1 MYSRELVIRTLPTG
15 LKIEKPEVGFSA
27 RFTHGGHWCT
37 ARIKGSFYRRCI
49 DGVVL
54 VNNCPDNTVN
64 PMTIQKQ
71 LQVICSELL
80 ANPEKEISGTKE
92 IQIVLSADSDFFTGA
107 AQLYR
112 RIFPEGVPV
121 LPPDRYGDFVLPV
134 TTGCPSGRCTFCAFY
149 RNRPLQLLHPEGYQ
163 TASDDSYDN
172 YFSKIRHLLGSGR
185 SGLFLGSANALA
197 LPPKILTIWLCQ
209 IKRHLSCLS
218 RGVAC
223 FGDADH
229 ISDRA
234 KKELTSYAKLGLQF
248 VVLGLETGSPQLR
261 GTLNKQ
267 ADITKTVALVA
278 DLQQVG
284 IAVGLTVLTGFIL
297 PDHFEQ
303 HLVETVAAIETM
315 KLSPKDRVY
324 VSPWFAHGQGV
335 PNERAV
341 HEMKIMAAEL
351 RRITNAKVVG
361 YCSNNFFYF
370 A

>member
-15 LKIEKPEVGFSA
+15 FKIEKPDVGFSA
-27 RFTHGGHWCT
+27 RFTHSGHWCT

-54 VNNCPDNTVN
+54 VNNCPDSTVD
-64 PMTIQKQ
+64 PRMIQKQ
-71 LQVICSELL
+71 LQLVCSELL
-80 ANPEKEISGTKE
+80 ANPEREISGTKE
-92 IQIVLSADSDFFTGA
+92 IQIVLSADSDFFIGA
-107 AQLYR
+107 VQLYR

-121 LPPDRYGDFVLPV
+121 LPPDRYGDFVIPV
-134 TTGCPSGRCTFCAFY
+134 TTGCPNGRCTFCAFY
-149 RNRPLQLLHPEGYQ
+149 RNRPLQLIQIEGHR
-163 TASDDSYDN
+163 TTGDDSYN
-172 YFSKIRHLLGSGR
+172 VYFSEIRQLLGNGR

-197 LPPKILTIWLCQ
+197 LPPKILTTYLRQ
-209 IKRHLSCLS
+209 IKRHLSCFS
-218 RGVAC
+218 KGIAC

-248 VVLGLETGSPQLR
+248 VVLGLETGSAQLR

-267 ADITKTVALVA
+267 ADTIKTVALVA
-278 DLQQVG
+278 NLQQVG
-284 IAVGLTVLTGFIL
+284 IAVGLTVLTGFI
-297 PDHFEQ
+297 PHDHFEQ
-303 HLVETVAAIETM
+303 HLAETVAAIETM

-324 VSPWFAHGQGV
+324 VSPWFAYGQGV

-341 HEMKIMAAEL
+341 HEMKIMAVEL